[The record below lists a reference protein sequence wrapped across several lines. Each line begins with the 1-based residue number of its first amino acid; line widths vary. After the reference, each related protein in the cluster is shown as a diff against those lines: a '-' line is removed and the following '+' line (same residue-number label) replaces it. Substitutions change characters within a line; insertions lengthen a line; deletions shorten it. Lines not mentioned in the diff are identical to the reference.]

1 MGSKD
6 ERRGGRRD
14 SIRTFWE
21 MPPSD
26 VEQEKR
32 RARELRH
39 SGWWRQKISRGE
51 CYYCGVKVRPDELT
65 MDHIIPLSRG
75 GRSEKINIVPACKE
89 CNNRKRF
96 LLPSEWDDYLQRIK
110 GSTHQSNG
118 RDDACA
124 ETE

>member
-1 MGSKD
+1 MGRKD
-6 ERRGGRRD
+6 ERRGGRRE
-14 SIRTFWE
+14 SERTFWE

-26 VEQEKR
+26 IDQEKR

-39 SGWWRQKISRGE
+39 SGWWRQKIARGE
-51 CYYCGVKVRPDELT
+51 CFYCGLKVRPDELT

-89 CNNRKRF
+89 CNNRKRY
-96 LLPSEWDDYLQRIK
+96 LLPSEWDDYLLRIK
-110 GSTHQSNG
+110 GKEHVSDSGDGAN
-118 RDDACA
+118 A

>member
-110 GSTHQSNG
+110 GSTHQSND